1 MVYLQS
7 STVLDTEIQR
17 KKDICN
23 FLATNRR
30 RNKIS
35 MDMEGKDFKH
45 TICTFL
51 YLSAQAFGGVSMEE
65 RSSIQINAKR
75 QRHLMLTTH
84 GFDAGWRSKVGERVG
99 VRPTAR

>member
-51 YLSAQAFGGVSMEE
+51 YLSAQAFGES
-65 RSSIQINAKR
+65 
-75 QRHLMLTTH
+75 
-84 GFDAGWRSKVGERVG
+84 AGKGGEASR
-99 VRPTAR
+99 

>member
-51 YLSAQAFGGVSMEE
+51 YLRLKHLGSQHGREE
-65 RSSIQINAKR
+65 QHPDKCEEATAS
-75 QRHLMLTTH
+75 
-84 GFDAGWRSKVGERVG
+84 DAHHP
-99 VRPTAR
+99 RP